1 MINSSFTKGILSRI
15 AKKVIRKK
23 TGYEIG
29 LQIHDLNAQIENG
42 VSKVCLNVELELPK
56 EELMKILK
64 DVKIL

>member
-15 AKKVIRKK
+15 AKKVIYKK
-23 TGYEIG
+23 TGYTIG
-29 LQIHDLNAQIENG
+29 FQIHDLNAQIENG